1 MRVPLL
7 LPYSELFCRKQL
19 QPWHLPSDFRIPLHP
34 KKPPQ
39 MKLKELLVHKH
50 LIKRLQFL
58 IGSFPC
64 VQAHSCVW
72 LLRPESCSLL
82 CSVPAELPGTR
93 GSRGIPEGPTFTGR
107 LQAGAVTCS
116 QQHKAG
122 EGQACTAQAGFIM
135 GEKLAGHMAQLE
147 VCWCWGS
154 QRWRG
159 CSQEGQ
165 EGRTPLPSH
174 SLEIAWLPPRAL
186 LAGGVDQPCALC
198 TYV

>member
-1 MRVPLL
+1 
-7 LPYSELFCRKQL
+7 
-19 QPWHLPSDFRIPLHP
+19 
-34 KKPPQ
+34 
-39 MKLKELLVHKH
+39 MKLKELLFHKH

-72 LLRPESCSLL
+72 LLRPESSLL

-107 LQAGAVTCS
+107 LWAGAVTCS

-147 VCWCWGS
+147 VCWCWGL
-154 QRWRG
+154 RDG
-159 CSQEGQ
+159 EGAARK
-165 EGRTPLPSH
+165 GKRVGHPYPA
-174 SLEIAWLPPRAL
+174 IPWK
-186 LAGGVDQPCALC
+186 
-198 TYV
+198 